1 MMKKFYE
8 APIAEELYADAANL
22 MNGNESLESGYDDS
36 GSDVKWES
44 DLL

>member
-8 APIAEELYADAANL
+8 APVAEELYADAANL
-22 MNGNESLESGYDDS
+22 MNLLGSTDNDQSGDDI
-36 GSDVKWES
+36 KWEE